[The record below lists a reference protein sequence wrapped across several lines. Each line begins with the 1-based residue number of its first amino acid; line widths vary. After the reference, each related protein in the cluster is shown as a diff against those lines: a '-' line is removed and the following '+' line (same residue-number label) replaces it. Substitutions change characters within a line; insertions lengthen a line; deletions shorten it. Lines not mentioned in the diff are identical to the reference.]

1 MSESPHDID
10 ELGFDELKSMLEQ
23 ALEEIAGL
31 KRENTALREEIARLR
46 GLNGK
51 PDIKPSGMEKNA
63 KPRSGKK
70 DGRKNPRRRGS
81 KNDKLSIDDTK
92 ILKPDNLP
100 EGCKF
105 KGYEDYLV
113 QDLILRPW
121 TVLYRRQRWL
131 APDGRTIVAEL
142 PGGIRGHF
150 GSGLI
155 RFVLSQYH
163 KCRVTLPLII
173 GQLHDLGVSISERHV
188 MRLLNKDKEP
198 FLDEASDI
206 LRAGLE
212 TAGWITVDDT
222 GARHKARNGYC
233 THIGNDHFAWF
244 KTTQSKSRLNFLE
257 LLRAGDEGYE
267 INDAALDYMRDRNL
281 P

>member
-1 MSESPHDID
+1 MAESLTDID
-10 ELGFDELKSMLEQ
+10 ELGVEELKNLLLQ
-23 ALEEIAGL
+23 VLEENAQF
-31 KRENTALREEIARLR
+31 KREIQDLRDENARLK

-51 PDIKPSGMEKNA
+51 PDIKPSGMEKKA
-63 KPRSGKK
+63 KPRSSKK
-70 DGRKNPRRRGS
+70 GGRQKPRRRGS
-81 KNDKLSIDDTK
+81 KNDKLAIDESK

-100 EGCKF
+100 EGSKF

-121 TVLYRRQRWL
+121 TVLYRRQRWKM
-131 APDGRTIVAEL
+131 PDGGTIVAEL
-142 PGGIRGHF
+142 PDGISGHF

-188 MRLLNKDKEP
+188 MRLLIKDKEP
-198 FLDEASDI
+198 FLDEASDV
-206 LRAGLE
+206 LRAGLG
-212 TAGWITVDDT
+212 TAGWITTDDT

-244 KTTQSKSRLNFLE
+244 KTTQSKFWQ
-257 LLRAGDEGYE
+257 RAG
-267 INDAALDYMRDRNL
+267 
-281 P
+281 